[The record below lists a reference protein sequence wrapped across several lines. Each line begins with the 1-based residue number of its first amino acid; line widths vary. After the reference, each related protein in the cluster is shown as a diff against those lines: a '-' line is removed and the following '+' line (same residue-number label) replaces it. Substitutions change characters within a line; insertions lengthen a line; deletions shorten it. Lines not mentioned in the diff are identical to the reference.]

1 MERAEADFPMA
12 TVESLKR
19 MERRRRQRGRE
30 EWNRTPEVIA
40 LRREMDRC
48 QRYRARHRYAGQPTL
63 AYMHCCYMGIR
74 FGGRARKARRCTKRL
89 GTRLCWNWRAPGTDR
104 CVRHRRQTEEQS

>member
-1 MERAEADFPMA
+1 MTSGPMCIDQVDTSWKCGGGLFMA

-48 QRYRARHRYAGQPTL
+48 QRYKHGQDLPYTSGEFSGL
-63 AYMHCCYMGIR
+63 VSKC
-74 FGGRARKARRCTKRL
+74 L
-89 GTRLCWNWRAPGTDR
+89 DN
-104 CVRHRRQTEEQS
+104 